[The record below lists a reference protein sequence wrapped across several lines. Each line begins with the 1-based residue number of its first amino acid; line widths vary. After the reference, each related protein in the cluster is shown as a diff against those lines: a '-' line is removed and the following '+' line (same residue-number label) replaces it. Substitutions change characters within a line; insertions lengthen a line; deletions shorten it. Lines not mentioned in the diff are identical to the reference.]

1 MPTTATHLPEPSA
14 TPALGSFFAAML
26 RSSLLTFLLVLLAT
40 AAALA
45 QAISGRVTDARTGQP
60 LPFVNI
66 GVVGKVLGT
75 VSNEQGQYGLAFQE
89 KLAADTVRVSY
100 LGYRPLLLTLRQ
112 LQGQPNLLLSPAAV
126 ALAEVR
132 VQASRRAWR
141 DRTLGFTG
149 NSENST
155 LSLEPKDLGAETGTV
170 IYLKRKPTKVLRA
183 NFNVAYNRVGNV
195 TLRVNLYRLDAKGRP
210 TNEKLLRR
218 EVILRTTATH
228 GPISVDLTPDN
239 LLLGEDFFLSLEWVG
254 GAGTDAAALQK
265 GLAFSAGIG
274 YADNDIYYRST
285 SQAGWERISAG
296 AVLAGM
302 QPKLSFYITAQD

>member
-1 MPTTATHLPEPSA
+1 
-14 TPALGSFFAAML
+14 ML
-26 RSSLLTFLLVLLAT
+26 RSSLLASLLILLTT

-45 QAISGRVTDARTGQP
+45 QAISGRVTDAQTGQP

-66 GVVGKVLGT
+66 GVVGKALGT

-112 LQGQPNLLLSPAAV
+112 LQGQPNLALSPAAV

-141 DRTLGFTG
+141 DRTLGYTG

-155 LSLEPKDLGAETGTV
+155 MHLEAKDLGAETGTV
-170 IYLKRKPTKVLRA
+170 IYLKRKPTKVLKA

-210 TNEKLLRR
+210 TNEKLLQH
-218 EVILRTTATH
+218 EMILRTAATH

-239 LLLGEDFFLSLEWVG
+239 LLLSEDFFLSLEWVG
-254 GAGTDAAALQK
+254 GANAEALHE
-265 GLAFSAGIG
+265 GVAFSAGIG
-274 YADNDIYYRST
+274 YADNDIYYRAT
-285 SQAGWERISAG
+285 SQARWERLSAG

-302 QPKLSFYITAQD
+302 QPKLSFYVTAQD

>member
-1 MPTTATHLPEPSA
+1 MHLPEPSA
-14 TPALGSFFAAML
+14 TPALGSFFVAML
-26 RSSLLTFLLVLLAT
+26 RSAFLTFSLILSS
-40 AAALA
+40 AAATSA

-66 GVVGKVLGT
+66 GVVGKALGT
-75 VSNEQGQYGLAFQE
+75 VSNEQGQYGLGFQE

-100 LGYRPLLLTLRQ
+100 LGYLPRLLTLRQ
-112 LQGQPNLLLSPAAV
+112 LQSQPNLVLSPAAV

-132 VQASRRAWR
+132 VQGQRRAWR
-141 DRTLGFTG
+141 DRALGFAGT
-149 NSENST
+149 SESTT
-155 LSLEPKDLGAETGTV
+155 LSLDAKDRGAEVGTV
-170 IYLKRKPTKVLRA
+170 IYVKRKPTKVLRA
-183 NFNVAYNRVGNV
+183 NFNVAYNRAGDV

-218 EVILRTTATH
+218 EVLVHTTTTR

-239 LLLGEDFFLSLEWVG
+239 LLLSEDFFLSLEWVS
-254 GAGTDAAALQK
+254 GANTTTVHN

-274 YADNDIYYRST
+274 YADNDIYYRAA
-285 SQAGWERISAG
+285 SQGNWERLSAG

-302 QPKLSFYITAQD
+302 QPKLSFYVTAQD

>member
-1 MPTTATHLPEPSA
+1 
-14 TPALGSFFAAML
+14 ML
-26 RSSLLTFLLVLLAT
+26 RSALFAFSLFLFAT

-66 GVVGKVLGT
+66 GVVGKALGT

-100 LGYRPLLLTLRQ
+100 LGYQPRLLTLRQ
-112 LQGQPNLLLSPAAV
+112 LQEQPNLALSPAAV

-132 VQASRRAWR
+132 VQGKSRTWR
-141 DRTLGFTG
+141 DRQLGFSG

-170 IYLKRKPTKVLRA
+170 IYLKRKPTNVLKA
-183 NFNVAYNRVGNV
+183 NFNVAYNHVGNV
-195 TLRVNLYRLDAKGRP
+195 TLRVNLYRLDAKDHP
-210 TNEKLLRR
+210 TNEKLLHR
-218 EVILRTTATH
+218 EVILRTAAAH

-239 LLLGEDFFLSLEWVG
+239 LLLSENFFLSLEWVG
-254 GAGTDAAALQK
+254 GAGADAAALQK

-274 YADNDIYYRST
+274 YADNDIYYRVT
-285 SQAGWERISAG
+285 SQASWERISAG

-302 QPKLSFYITAQD
+302 QPKLSFYVSAQD

>member
-1 MPTTATHLPEPSA
+1 
-14 TPALGSFFAAML
+14 ML
-26 RSSLLTFLLVLLAT
+26 RSFLLGFFLSLLTT
-40 AAALA
+40 TAALA
-45 QAISGRVTDARTGQP
+45 QAISGRVTDAKTGQA

-66 GVVGKVLGT
+66 GVVGKALGT

-89 KLAADTVRVSY
+89 SLANDTVRVSY
-100 LGYRPLLLTLRQ
+100 LGYQPLLLTLRQ
-112 LQGQPNLLLSPAAV
+112 LRAQPAVMLSATAV

-170 IYLKRKPTKVLRA
+170 IYLKRRPTKVLRA
-183 NFNVAYNRVGNV
+183 NFNVAYNQVGNV

-218 EVILRTTATH
+218 EVLLHTTATH
-228 GPISVDLTPDN
+228 GPISVDLAPDN
-239 LLLGEDFFLSLEWVG
+239 LLLNEDFFLSLEWVG
-254 GAGTDAAALQK
+254 GADAAALHK

-274 YADNDIYYRST
+274 YADNDIYFRST
-285 SQAGWERISAG
+285 SQASWERISAG

-302 QPKLSFYITAQD
+302 QPKLSFYVTAQD

>member
-1 MPTTATHLPEPSA
+1 
-14 TPALGSFFAAML
+14 ML
-26 RSSLLTFLLVLLAT
+26 RSTLLAFCLSLIIT
-40 AAALA
+40 AALA
-45 QAISGRVTDARTGQP
+45 QPISGRVTDARTGQP

-66 GVVGKVLGT
+66 GVVGKALGT

-100 LGYRPLLLTLRQ
+100 LGYRPQLLTLRQ
-112 LQGQPNLLLSPAAV
+112 LQGQPNLALTPAAV

-132 VQASRRAWR
+132 VTKSRAWR
-141 DRTLGFTG
+141 DRTLGYAG
-149 NSENST
+149 NSETTT
-155 LSLEPKDLGAETGTV
+155 LHLDAKSLGAETGTV
-170 IYLKRKPTKVLRA
+170 IYLKHRPTKVLQA
-183 NFNVAYNRVGNV
+183 NFNVARNEVGTV

-218 EVILRTTATH
+218 EVILRTAANH

-239 LLLGEDFFLSLEWVG
+239 LVLSEDFFLSLEWVG
-254 GAGTDAAALQK
+254 GASADAAALQK
-265 GLAFSAGIG
+265 GLVFSAGIG

-285 SQAGWERISAG
+285 SQASWERLSAG

>member
-1 MPTTATHLPEPSA
+1 MLRSALLTFSLSLFATTAT
-14 TPALGSFFAAML
+14 
-26 RSSLLTFLLVLLAT
+26 
-40 AAALA
+40 LA

-66 GVVGKVLGT
+66 GVVGKALGT

-100 LGYRPLLLTLRQ
+100 LGYLPRLLTLRQ
-112 LQGQPNLLLSPAAV
+112 LQSQPNLALSPAAV

-132 VQASRRAWR
+132 VQGKSRAWH
-141 DRTLGFTG
+141 DRTLGCTST
-149 NSENST
+149 SESTT
-155 LSLEPKDLGAETGTV
+155 LSLEPKDRGAEAGTV

-183 NFNVAYNRVGNV
+183 NFNMAYNRAGDV

-218 EVILRTTATH
+218 EVLVHPTTTR

-239 LLLGEDFFLSLEWVG
+239 LLLSEDFFLSLEWVG
-254 GAGTDAAALQK
+254 GATTDAVHN

-274 YADNDIYYRST
+274 YADNDIYYRAT
-285 SQAGWERISAG
+285 SQACWERISAG

-302 QPKLSFYITAQD
+302 QPKLGFFVMAQD

>member
-1 MPTTATHLPEPSA
+1 
-14 TPALGSFFAAML
+14 ML
-26 RSSLLTFLLVLLAT
+26 RSTLLTFSLLLFAA

-45 QAISGRVTDARTGQP
+45 QSISGRVTDARTGQP

-66 GVVGKVLGT
+66 GVVGKALGT
-75 VSNEQGQYGLAFQE
+75 VSNEQGQYGLGFQE

-100 LGYRPLLLTLRQ
+100 LGYQPRLLTLRQ
-112 LQGQPNLLLSPAAV
+112 LQGQPNLALSPAAV

-132 VQASRRAWR
+132 VQGKGRAWH
-141 DRTLGFTG
+141 DRQLGFSG
-149 NSENST
+149 NSTSTT
-155 LSLEPKDLGAETGTV
+155 LSLDAKDLGAETGTV

-183 NFNVAYNRVGNV
+183 NFNVAYNRVGTV
-195 TLRVNLYRLDAKGRP
+195 ALRVNLYRLDAKGRP

-218 EVILRTTATH
+218 EVILRTAAPH

-239 LLLGEDFFLSLEWVG
+239 LLLSEDFFLSLEWVG
-254 GAGTDAAALQK
+254 GAGTDAAALHD
-265 GLAFSAGIG
+265 GVAFSAGIG
-274 YADNDIYYRST
+274 YADNDIYYRAT
-285 SQAGWERISAG
+285 SQASWERLSAG

>member
-1 MPTTATHLPEPSA
+1 
-14 TPALGSFFAAML
+14 ML
-26 RSSLLTFLLVLLAT
+26 RSSLLAFFWLLT

-45 QAISGRVTDARTGQP
+45 QPISGRVTDARTGQP

-66 GVVGKVLGT
+66 GVVGKALGT
-75 VSNEQGQYGLAFQE
+75 VSNEQGHYGLAFQE

-100 LGYRPLLLTLRQ
+100 LGYRPRLLTLRQ
-112 LQGQPNLLLSPAAV
+112 LQGQPDLALSPAAV

-132 VQASRRAWR
+132 VQGKSRAWR
-141 DRTLGFTG
+141 DRTLGFSG
-149 NSENST
+149 NSEST
-155 LSLEPKDLGAETGTV
+155 TAHLDAKDLGAETGTV
-170 IYLKRKPTKVLRA
+170 IYLKHKTTKVLRA

-218 EVILRTTATH
+218 EVILRTAATH
-228 GPISVDLTPDN
+228 GPVSVDLTPDN
-239 LLLGEDFFLSLEWVG
+239 LLLSEDFFLSLEWVG
-254 GAGTDAAALQK
+254 GAGADAAALQK

-274 YADNDIYYRST
+274 YADNDIYYRAT
-285 SQAGWERISAG
+285 SQAGWERLSAG

-302 QPKLSFYITAQD
+302 QPKLSFYISAQD

>member
-1 MPTTATHLPEPSA
+1 MHLPEPSA
-14 TPALGSFFAAML
+14 APALGSFFVAMF
-26 RSSLLTFLLVLLAT
+26 RYSLFAFFWLLAV
-40 AAALA
+40 AAAA
-45 QAISGRVTDARTGQP
+45 QPISGRVTDAQTGQP

-66 GVVGKVLGT
+66 GVVGKALGT

-112 LQGQPNLLLSPAAV
+112 LRAQPNLLLSPAAV

-132 VQASRRAWR
+132 VQASRRAWH
-141 DRTLGFTG
+141 DRQLGFSG
-149 NSENST
+149 NSISST
-155 LSLEPKDLGAETGTV
+155 LSLDAKDLGAETGTV

-210 TNEKLLRR
+210 TNEKLLHR
-218 EVILRTTATH
+218 EVLLRTAATH

-239 LLLGEDFFLSLEWVG
+239 LLLSEDFFLSLEWVG
-254 GAGTDAAALQK
+254 GAEADAATLHK

-274 YADNDIYYRST
+274 YADNDIYYRAA
-285 SQAGWERISAG
+285 SQASWERLSAG

-302 QPKLSFYITAQD
+302 QPKLSFYVSAQD

>member
-1 MPTTATHLPEPSA
+1 MFRT
-14 TPALGSFFAAML
+14 
-26 RSSLLTFLLVLLAT
+26 SLLALFLVLLT
-40 AAALA
+40 AVTALA
-45 QAISGRVTDARTGQP
+45 QAISGRVTDAKTGQP

-66 GVVGKVLGT
+66 GVVGKALGT
-75 VSNEQGQYGLAFQE
+75 VTNEQGQYQLAFKE
-89 KLAADTVRVSY
+89 SLAADTVRISY
-100 LGYRPLLLTLRQ
+100 LGYRPQLLTLRQ
-112 LQGQPNLLLSPAAV
+112 LRAQPNNQLTPTAV

-170 IYLKRKPTKVLRA
+170 IYLKRKPTQVLRA

-218 EVILRTTATH
+218 EVLLHTTATH
-228 GPISVDLTPDN
+228 GPISVDLAPDN
-239 LLLGEDFFLSLEWVG
+239 LLLSEDFFLSLEWVG
-254 GAGTDAAALQK
+254 GADAAALQK

-274 YADNDIYYRST
+274 YADNDIYFRST
-285 SQAGWERISAG
+285 SQASWERISAG

>member
-1 MPTTATHLPEPSA
+1 V
-14 TPALGSFFAAML
+14 LGSFFAAML
-26 RSSLLTFLLVLLAT
+26 RSSLLASLLILLTT

-45 QAISGRVTDARTGQP
+45 QAISGRVTDAKTGQP

-66 GVVGKVLGT
+66 GVVGKALGT

-112 LQGQPNLLLSPAAV
+112 LRAQPNLVLSPAAV

-155 LSLEPKDLGAETGTV
+155 LHLEAKDLGAETGTV
-170 IYLKRKPTKVLRA
+170 IYLKRRPTKVLRA

-210 TNEKLLRR
+210 TNEKLLQR
-218 EVILRTTATH
+218 EVILRTAATH

-239 LLLGEDFFLSLEWVG
+239 LLLTEDFFLSLEWVG
-254 GAGTDAAALQK
+254 GANAEALHD
-265 GLAFSAGIG
+265 GVAFSAGIG
-274 YADNDIYYRST
+274 YADNDIYYRAT
-285 SQAGWERISAG
+285 SQAGWERLSAG

>member
-1 MPTTATHLPEPSA
+1 
-14 TPALGSFFAAML
+14 ML
-26 RSSLLTFLLVLLAT
+26 RSSLLTFFLVLLTT

-66 GVVGKVLGT
+66 GVVGKALGT
-75 VSNEQGQYGLAFQE
+75 VSNEQGEYRLPFQE

-112 LQGQPNLLLSPAAV
+112 LRAQPNLVLSPAAV

-155 LSLEPKDLGAETGTV
+155 MHLEAKDLGAETGTV

-183 NFNVAYNRVGNV
+183 NFNVAYNRVGHV

-210 TNEKLLRR
+210 TNEKLLQR
-218 EVILRTTATH
+218 EVILRTAYTH

-239 LLLGEDFFLSLEWVG
+239 LLLTEDFFLSLEWVG
-254 GAGTDAAALQK
+254 GANAEALHD
-265 GLAFSAGIG
+265 GVAFSAGIG
-274 YADNDIYYRST
+274 YADNDIYYRAT
-285 SQAGWERISAG
+285 SQAGWERLSAG

>member
-1 MPTTATHLPEPSA
+1 
-14 TPALGSFFAAML
+14 ML
-26 RSSLLTFLLVLLAT
+26 RSSLLGFCLVLLTT

-66 GVVGKVLGT
+66 GVVGKALGT
-75 VSNEQGQYGLAFQE
+75 VSNEQGAYRLAFQE
-89 KLAADTVRVSY
+89 KLVADTVRVSY
-100 LGYRPLLLTLRQ
+100 LGYRPLLVTLRQ
-112 LQGQPNLLLSPAAV
+112 LQSQPNLLLSPAAV

-132 VQASRRAWR
+132 VQGKSRSWR
-141 DRTLGFTG
+141 DRQLGFSG
-149 NSENST
+149 NSNNST
-155 LSLEPKDLGAETGTV
+155 LSLEAKDLGAETGTI

-183 NFNVAYNRVGNV
+183 NFNVAYNHVGNV
-195 TLRVNLYRLDAKGRP
+195 TLRVNLYRLNAKGRP

-218 EVILRTTATH
+218 DVILRTAATQ

-239 LLLGEDFFLSLEWVG
+239 LLLTEDFFLSLEWVG
-254 GAGTDAAALQK
+254 GAGADAAVLQK

-274 YADNDIYYRST
+274 YADNDIYYRAT
-285 SQAGWERISAG
+285 SQASWERISAG

-302 QPKLSFYITAQD
+302 QPKLSFYISAQD

>member
-1 MPTTATHLPEPSA
+1 
-14 TPALGSFFAAML
+14 ML
-26 RSSLLTFLLVLLAT
+26 RSSLLSFCLVLLTT

-45 QAISGRVTDARTGQP
+45 QAISGRVTDASTGQP

-66 GVVGKVLGT
+66 GVVGKALGT

-89 KLAADTVRVSY
+89 KLVADTVRVSY

-112 LQGQPNLLLSPAAV
+112 LQGQPNLMLSPAAV

-132 VQASRRAWR
+132 VQGKSRAWR
-141 DRTLGFTG
+141 DRQLGFSG
-149 NSENST
+149 NSDNST
-155 LSLEPKDLGAETGTV
+155 LSLEAKDLGAETGTV

-183 NFNVAYNRVGNV
+183 NFNVAYNHVGNV
-195 TLRVNLYRLDAKGRP
+195 MLRVNLYRLDAKGRP

-218 EVILRTTATH
+218 EVILRTAATH

-239 LLLGEDFFLSLEWVG
+239 LLLSEDFFLSLEWVG
-254 GAGTDAAALQK
+254 GAEADAAALQK

-274 YADNDIYYRST
+274 YADNDIYYRAT
-285 SQAGWERISAG
+285 SQASWERISAG

-302 QPKLSFYITAQD
+302 QPKLSFYISAQD

>member
-1 MPTTATHLPEPSA
+1 
-14 TPALGSFFAAML
+14 ML
-26 RSSLLTFLLVLLAT
+26 RSFLLGFFLSLLTT
-40 AAALA
+40 TAALA
-45 QAISGRVTDARTGQP
+45 QAISGRVTDAKTGQA

-66 GVVGKVLGT
+66 GVVGKALGT

-89 KLAADTVRVSY
+89 SLANDTVRVSY
-100 LGYRPLLLTLRQ
+100 LGYQPLLLTLRQ
-112 LQGQPNLLLSPAAV
+112 LRAQPAVTLSATAV

-183 NFNVAYNRVGNV
+183 NFNVAYNQVGNV
-195 TLRVNLYRLDAKGRP
+195 TLRVNLYRLNAKGRP

-218 EVILRTTATH
+218 EVLLPTTATH
-228 GPISVDLTPDN
+228 GPISVDLAPDN
-239 LLLGEDFFLSLEWVG
+239 LLLNEDFFLSLEWVG
-254 GAGTDAAALQK
+254 GADAAALHK

-274 YADNDIYYRST
+274 YADNDIYFRST
-285 SQAGWERISAG
+285 SQASWERISAG

-302 QPKLSFYITAQD
+302 QPKLSFYVTAQD